1 MADVGGAGSGDRGPT
16 VLVFPAA
23 WVAVGLL
30 SRLLV
35 LDGSLALIWPPAG
48 VAVLWFLVR
57 RVTWRSPEALVLA
70 AAALGVSLATGAS
83 WQLSCVLALSNTVQ
97 TLLAVALLRRWSP
110 ELWGCGGTRG
120 FDSVRVLA
128 RALTA
133 VVAGMAA
140 GALVGTLGSL
150 VVGGPAGWQEL
161 GLWFNRQLSGVLL
174 VTPIGLLVG
183 HRLATPG
190 RRPPLVG
197 GRSGAVE
204 YAAALVFTVVLHVA
218 ALGAVTLPVGFLLP
232 VASVWVGVRF
242 RPLATALHASLT
254 GLGTIVAT
262 LAGFGRFAEIATPA
276 VEAALAQG
284 YVVMLVFIG
293 LALSTRREENR
304 VLERELRAAGKHAR
318 FQAELLHSVITS
330 MTEGVAVVD
339 RDDHVVVSN
348 PAADRLG
355 YVGPGRSDDEHPGF
369 EVFRPDGTRVP
380 PADRPSQRAMRG
392 ETVQDEEVVLAP
404 DGLGQVLS
412 VSAVPLVGEDGEPG
426 SQALLMFRD
435 TTDAYTRRTEL
446 ASFAGTVAHDLR
458 NPLAAI
464 EGWTEMLEDE
474 LGAGELDPAMVRSFI
489 QQLRLASGRMHSLIA
504 DLLDHAT
511 SGNRRLEVEKV
522 DLVEVVDAV
531 AAARGALDLVE
542 VRGELPW
549 VSADRV
555 LVSQVFDNLV
565 GNGLKYVAPGTVPHV
580 VVTGGRAGAGWARIT
595 VTDNGVG
602 LPAGEQERIFQE
614 FHRAH
619 GAAFEGTGLGLA
631 IVRRIVLRHGGKV
644 HAHNRTDGTTGAV
657 FEVTLPAYD

>member
-1 MADVGGAGSGDRGPT
+1 MREVGGVRWGDRWPT
-16 VLVFPAA
+16 VLAFPAA
-23 WVAVGLL
+23 WVAAGLV
-30 SRLLV
+30 SRLFL
-35 LDGSLALIWPPAG
+35 LDGSLALVWPPAG

-57 RVTWRSPEALVLA
+57 GVTWRSPETLVLA
-70 AAALGVSLATGAS
+70 TAALGVSLATGAS
-83 WQLSCVLALSNTVQ
+83 WQLSAVLAVSNTVQ
-97 TLLAVALLRRWSP
+97 TLAAVTLLRRWSP

-120 FDSVRVLA
+120 FDSVRVLG
-128 RALTA
+128 RALVA
-133 VVAGMAA
+133 VVVGMAA
-140 GALVGTLGSL
+140 GALLGAVGSL
-150 VVGGPAGWQEL
+150 LAGEPTGWQEA

-174 VTPIGLLVG
+174 ITPVGLLVG
-183 HRLATPG
+183 QRLATP
-190 RRPPLVG
+190 RPRPPLVG
-197 GRSGAVE
+197 GRLGALE
-204 YAAALVFTVVLHVA
+204 YAAALVFTVVLHAA
-218 ALGAVTLPVGFLLP
+218 ALGASSLPVGFLLP

-254 GLGTIVAT
+254 GLGTVVAT
-262 LAGFGRFAEIATPA
+262 LAGFGRFAEISSPA
-276 VEAALAQG
+276 VQAALAQG
-284 YVVMLVFIG
+284 YVVLLLFIG

-304 VLERELRAAGKHAR
+304 ALERELRAAGQRAR

-355 YVGPGRSDDEHPGF
+355 YVDPGRGGDEHPGF
-369 EVFRPDGTRVP
+369 EVFHPDGTRVP
-380 PADRPSQRAMRG
+380 PAQRPSQRAMRG

-412 VSAVPLVGEDGEPG
+412 VSAVPLVGEDGEAG
-426 SQALLMFRD
+426 SRALLMFRD

-474 LGAGELDPAMVRSFI
+474 LVTGELDPEMVRSFI

-504 DLLDHAT
+504 DLLDHAA

-522 DLVEVVDAV
+522 DLVEVVTAV
-531 AAARGALDLVE
+531 AATRGGGGRVE
-542 VRGELPW
+542 VRGDLPW

-565 GNGLKYVAPGTVPHV
+565 GNGLKYVAPGTAPHV

-602 LPAGEQERIFQE
+602 LPPGEQERIFQE

-619 GAAFEGTGLGLA
+619 GSTFEGTGLGLA
-631 IVRRIVLRHGGKV
+631 IVRRIVLRHGGTV
-644 HAHNRTDGTTGAV
+644 SAHNRTDGPTGAV

>member
-1 MADVGGAGSGDRGPT
+1 MREVGGIRLGVRWPL
-16 VLVFPAA
+16 VLAFPAA

-30 SRLLV
+30 SRLFL
-35 LDGSLALIWPPAG
+35 LDGSLALVWPPAG

-70 AAALGVSLATGAS
+70 AAAFGVSLVTGAS
-83 WQLSCVLALSNTVQ
+83 WELSTVLAVSNTVQ
-97 TLLAVALLRRWSP
+97 TLAAVTLLRRWSP

-120 FDSVRVLA
+120 FDSVRVLS
-128 RALTA
+128 RALMA
-133 VVAGMAA
+133 LVVGMGA
-140 GALVGTLGSL
+140 GALLGSL
-150 VVGGPAGWQEL
+150 GSLLAGGPTGWQEAA
-161 GLWFNRQLSGVLL
+161 LWFNRQLSGALL
-174 VTPIGLLVG
+174 VTPVGLLVG
-183 HRLATPG
+183 HRLATP
-190 RRPPLVG
+190 RPRPPVVG
-197 GRSGAVE
+197 GRLGAVE

-218 ALGAVTLPVGFLLP
+218 ALGAVALPVGFLLP

-254 GLGTIVAT
+254 GLGTILVT
-262 LAGFGRFAEIATPA
+262 LAGLGRFAEISSPA
-276 VEAALAQG
+276 VQAALAQG
-284 YVVMLVFIG
+284 YVVTLLFIG
-293 LALSTRREENR
+293 LALSTRREESR
-304 VLERELRAAGKHAR
+304 TLERELRAAGQRAR

-348 PAADRLG
+348 PAAERLG
-355 YVGPGRSDDEHPGF
+355 YVDPGRSDDEHPGF

-380 PADRPSQRAMRG
+380 PAERPSQRAMRG
-392 ETVQDEEVVLAP
+392 ETVQDEEVALAP

-412 VSAVPLVGEDGEPG
+412 VSAVPLVGEDGESG
-426 SQALLMFRD
+426 SRALLMFRD

-474 LGAGELDPAMVRSFI
+474 LVTGELEPAMVRSFI

-522 DLVEVVDAV
+522 DLVEVVTAV
-531 AAARGALDLVE
+531 AATRGAGDRVE

-580 VVTGGRAGAGWARIT
+580 VVTGERAGAGWARIT
-595 VTDNGVG
+595 VADNGVG
-602 LPAGEQERIFQE
+602 LPPGEQERIFQE

-619 GAAFEGTGLGLA
+619 GSAFEGTGLGLA